1 MTAMTAAS
9 ALSAIALKWGP
20 PTTSHTLPDPADRW
34 QRSRRGASQSMLF
47 PTIQFAI
54 FFPIVLALSWALM
67 SRPPIWKP
75 FIVIAS
81 YVFYAA
87 ANPLFCL
94 LLAGVTVW
102 NHGAAQL
109 IHRSGNERTRKRLT
123 AVAVAGDLAA
133 LGAFKYYSFFA
144 QSCARVLHDV
154 GLGMPLPLMTIA
166 LPVGI
171 SFFTFQAI
179 SYTVDVK
186 RRLIEPAALIDVA
199 IYLSFFPHLI
209 AGPIVRAREFLPQLA
224 TPRDPE
230 RVAVSAG
237 ITLVALGLVKKV
249 MIADYLGRIVVDP
262 VFAVPQ
268 AYHAPDV
275 LLAAYA
281 YAAQIYCDFSGYT
294 DIAIGLA
301 LLMGF
306 VFPQN
311 FNSPYRA
318 TGFRDFWRRWHMT
331 LSRFLRDFLYI
342 PLGGSR
348 GGRLKTYRNLMI
360 TMVLGG
366 LWHGAA
372 WTFVIWGAYNGMMLV
387 IEHALGGRI
396 KAPAW
401 LRWLVTFN
409 LVVLGWI
416 IFRAQSIGDVWTF
429 LRRLVSFGAPS
440 LWGAPVLI
448 AVGLVIGLQLL
459 PDRSTEDWQAR
470 LGRLSPAIL
479 GAALAVLIL
488 FVAATVPSQGVPPFI
503 YFRF

>member
-1 MTAMTAAS
+1 
-9 ALSAIALKWGP
+9 
-20 PTTSHTLPDPADRW
+20 
-34 QRSRRGASQSMLF
+34 MLF
-47 PTIQFAI
+47 PTVQFAI
-54 FFPIVLALSWALM
+54 FFPIVLAVSWALM
-67 SRPPIWKP
+67 TRPRLWKP
-75 FIVIAS
+75 FVLLAS
-81 YVFYAA
+81 YVFYASA
-87 ANPLFCL
+87 SPTFCL
-94 LLAGVTVW
+94 LLAGVTLW
-102 NHGAAQL
+102 NHFAARL
-109 IHRSGNERTRKRLT
+109 IARQPRASTRARFT
-123 AVAVAGDLAA
+123 AVAVTGDLLA
-133 LGAFKYYSFFA
+133 LGVFKYYSFFA
-144 QSCARVLHDV
+144 LAIAR
-154 GLGMPLPLMTIA
+154 GLDALSLGVPFPLLTIA

-186 RRLIEPAALIDVA
+186 RGLIEPAALIDTAV
-199 IYLSFFPHLI
+199 YLSFFPHLV

-224 TPRDPE
+224 SPRDPR

-237 ITLVALGLVKKV
+237 IALIALGLVKKV
-249 MIADYLGRIVVDP
+249 MIADYLGRTIVDP
-262 VFAVPQ
+262 VFGVPQ

-275 LLAAYA
+275 LMAAYA

-311 FNSPYRA
+311 FDSPYRA
-318 TGFRDFWRRWHMT
+318 TGLRDFWRRWHMT

-348 GGRLKTYRNLMI
+348 GGRLLTYRNLLI

-372 WTFVIWGAYNGMMLV
+372 WTFVLWGTFHGVGLV
-387 IEHALGGRI
+387 VEHALRGRI
-396 KAPAW
+396 KAPVW
-401 LRWLVTFN
+401 LRWLVTFH
-409 LVVLGWI
+409 LVVLGWVL
-416 IFRAQSIGDVWTF
+416 FRAQGIGLAWTF
-429 LRRLVSFGAPS
+429 LGRLGSLGAPT
-440 LWGAPVLI
+440 LWTAPVLV

-459 PDRSTEDWQAR
+459 PGRSTDALQAR
-470 LGRLSPAIL
+470 VGRMSPLALGV
-479 GAALAVLIL
+479 ALAVVIL

>member
-1 MTAMTAAS
+1 M
-9 ALSAIALKWGP
+9 I
-20 PTTSHTLPDPADRW
+20 
-34 QRSRRGASQSMLF
+34 F

-54 FFPIVLALSWALM
+54 FFPVVLALSWVLMPRQAL
-67 SRPPIWKP
+67 WKP
-75 FIVIAS
+75 FVVVAS

-87 ANPLFCL
+87 ASPRFCV

-102 NHGAAQL
+102 NHLAAQL
-109 IHRSGNERTRKRLT
+109 LKRTDSERKRTRIT
-123 AVAVAGDLAA
+123 AFAVAGDLIA
-133 LGAFKYYSFFA
+133 LGVFKYYSFFA
-144 QSCARVLHDV
+144 QDIARVLHDA
-154 GLGMPLPLMTIA
+154 GLGVPFPLLTIA

-179 SYTVDVK
+179 SYTVDVR
-186 RRLIEPAALIDVA
+186 RRLIEPASLLDLA
-199 IYLSFFPHLI
+199 IYLSFFPHLV
-209 AGPIVRAREFLPQLA
+209 AGPIVRAREFLPQLQQ
-224 TPRDPE
+224 PRDPR

-237 ITLVALGLVKKV
+237 LALIALGLVKKV
-249 MIADYLGRIVVDP
+249 AIADYLGRVVVDP
-262 VFAVPQ
+262 VFGVPQ
-268 AYHAPDV
+268 AYHASDV

-342 PLGGSR
+342 PLGGNRVSR
-348 GGRLKTYRNLMI
+348 LFTYRNLMI

-372 WTFVIWGAYNGMMLV
+372 WTFVLWGAFHGVGLV
-387 IEHALGGRI
+387 TEHALQGRL
-396 KAPAW
+396 KTPTW

-409 LVVLGWI
+409 LIVLGWVL
-416 IFRAQSIGDVWTF
+416 FRSQGVGEVTTF
-429 LRRLVSFGAPS
+429 LGRLGSPGAPT
-440 LWGAPVLI
+440 LLTVPVVVAI
-448 AVGLVIGLQLL
+448 VAVIGLQLL
-459 PDRSTEDWQAR
+459 PERPVETLQAR
-470 LGRLSPAIL
+470 LGRLNPAML